1 MRKSSSFL
9 LVCLL
14 VASQA
19 FSKEIQATC
28 GTHRD
33 NLQEA
38 LRLHRDSEQRRKRS
52 AAARA
57 EVQPQQI
64 SRVRDFGHIA
74 VIEDSDGVV
83 TRPNAFDLNRKTIV
97 FHPSAPDAPRY
108 RFETTDIVFDAVALG
123 DRLDL
128 SDDDSVLRSIGF
140 AFPFFGT
147 AYREVYINSDGNLT
161 FGAGDGSSSARSLGR
176 VTAGP
181 PRIAPLFRDLDPSR
195 SSSGVRAFSD
205 GTRFIVT
212 WMEVP
217 EYSDFSNAPVQ
228 TFQVRLYPDGRI
240 EFALQDITTKEAL
253 TGISPG
259 MLQGGT
265 DIVDFLNGASQEY
278 AGTIAESFGTDLE
291 VDIVTTAQTFYSA
304 HDDAYDYL
312 VIYNT
317 VRDERGEPVQA
328 GDNAVAYE
336 VTVRNNRSGYGD
348 IPIDVGQ
355 EFGSPYRLQSV
366 LNLGPLS
373 QYPNNPR
380 SIVDARAISRDTPM
394 TVLAHEAGHLFLAY
408 ASVRDPLNPG
418 ARPMLGRQ
426 GAHWAFTFNSEAS
439 LLEGNRIEDRG
450 ATVDPDSRFL
460 TTKTVEGYSPL
471 DQYLMGFR
479 TAEEVS
485 PTFLVENARN
495 GTSSVSA
502 SRAPQPGVAFGGRRR
517 EVTIQDIIQV
527 EGRRTPDTTVSQR
540 RFRFAFILI
549 VPAGQDPSA
558 EDLAKLERFRAEF
571 ERFYSEATSQ
581 RAIADAT
588 LARSLRL
595 SVFPA
600 AGVLEGREVSGSV
613 SIGSSAT
620 EDVTVFLRA
629 PNGFARVPSSVTI
642 ARGAQTASFSIS
654 GVRAGV
660 EELTAETTS
669 GFEMVHA
676 RLQVAPASALSLQI
690 VSGNLQSGVLGVPLN
705 QPVVFRVTDINN
717 LPYPSVRVL
726 ATTSGGGVFTPD
738 SAVTDESGTVQ
749 FAWTPGQGA
758 PNLLTAYLEGTAP
771 EAGVVASVLGRP
783 TLATAGIVNSASFK
797 PGIAPGSLAS
807 IFGSN
812 LSTTSPA
819 GASLPLPTRLGGTQ
833 VFLNGVPTSLL
844 YVSDRQVNFLVP
856 SSASQGTTEIRVSTS
871 AGDSPAL
878 ALTLT
883 PVEPGVFFNSSTGI
897 GAVLVSGTGM
907 STAERPATRQDTLEI
922 YATGLGAVQRS
933 TVYAG
938 LEETVTRPEVSVG
951 GVPAQVGFSGLAPG
965 FIGLYQVNAQIGAG
979 TPSGLQPLT
988 LTMNGV
994 RSNEVPVMIQ

>member
-9 LVCLL
+9 VACLL
-14 VASQA
+14 VTGQA

-57 EVQPQQI
+57 EVQPPQA

-74 VIEDSDGVV
+74 VIEDSNGVV

-97 FHPSAPDAPRY
+97 FRPTAPNALRY
-108 RFETTDIVFDAVALG
+108 RFETADIVFDAAALG

-128 SDDDSVLRSIGF
+128 SDDDSMVRSIGF

-147 AYREVYINSDGNLT
+147 VYSEVFINSDGNLT
-161 FGAGDGSSSARSLGR
+161 FGTGDESSSARSLGR

-195 SSSGVRAFSD
+195 SSGGVRVFSD

-217 EYSDFSNAPVQ
+217 EYSDFLNAPVQ

-240 EFALQDITTKEAL
+240 EFALQDITAKEAL

-312 VIYNT
+312 VIYNS
-317 VRDERGEPVQA
+317 VLDERGRPVQA
-328 GDNAVAYE
+328 GNNAVAYE
-336 VTVRNNRSGYGD
+336 VTIRNNRSGYGD
-348 IPIDVGQ
+348 GPIDVGR

-373 QYPNNPR
+373 QYPSNPH
-380 SIVDARAISRDTPM
+380 SIVEARAVSRDTPM

-450 ATVDPDSRFL
+450 ATADPDSRFL
-460 TTKTVEGYSPL
+460 TTKTVEGFSPL

-479 TAEEVS
+479 AAEEVS
-485 PTFLVENARN
+485 PTFLVEND

-517 EVTIQDIIQV
+517 NISIQEIIQV
-527 EGRRTPDTTVSQR
+527 EGRRTPDVTVSQR

-549 VPAGQDPSA
+549 VPAGQDPKA
-558 EDLAKLERFRAEF
+558 EDLVKLETFRAEF
-571 ERFYSEATSQ
+571 ERFYSEATSR
-581 RAIADAT
+581 RAIADAS

-600 AGVLEGREVSGSV
+600 AGVLEGREVLGSV
-613 SIGSSAT
+613 SIGSPAT

-629 PNGFARVPSSVTI
+629 PGGFARVPPSVTI
-642 ARGAQTASFSIS
+642 ARGATTASFSIS
-654 GVRAGV
+654 GVRTGV

-669 GFEMVHA
+669 GFETVHV
-676 RLQVAPASALSLQI
+676 RLQVAAAAALSLQI
-690 VSGNLQSGVLGVPLN
+690 VSGNLQSGVPGVPLD
-705 QPVVFRVTDINN
+705 QPVIFRVTDVNN
-717 LPYPSVRVL
+717 LPYSGVRVL
-726 ATTSGGGVFTPD
+726 GTASGGGVFTPD
-738 SAVTDESGTVQ
+738 SAVTDENGTVR
-749 FAWTPGQGA
+749 FAWTPGPGA

-771 EAGVVASVLGRP
+771 EKGAVASVLGRP
-783 TLATAGIVNSASFK
+783 TLTTAGIVNSASFK

-812 LSTTSPA
+812 LSTRPSA
-819 GASLPLPTRLGGTQ
+819 QASLPLPTRLGGTQ
-833 VFLNGVPTSLL
+833 VFLNGVPVSLL
-844 YVSDRQVNFLVP
+844 YVSDRQINFLVP
-856 SSASQGTTEIRVSTS
+856 SSASQGTAAIRVSTPV
-871 AGDSPAL
+871 GNSPE
-878 ALTLT
+878 LTVSLT
-883 PVEPGVFFNSSTGI
+883 AVQPGVFFDSSAGI
-897 GAVLVSGTGM
+897 GAVLFSGTAV
-907 STAERPATRQDTLEI
+907 STAQRPATSQDTLEI

-938 LEETVTRPEVSVG
+938 LEETITRPEVFVG
-951 GVPAQVGFSGLAPG
+951 GVAAEVGFSGLAPG
-965 FIGLYQVNAQIGAG
+965 FIGLYQVNTKIGAG

-988 LTMNGV
+988 LVMNGV